1 MLLWD
6 IDDYG
11 FLQKKKK
18 EIWKCYTN
26 SKNIPFKFHAISLQY
41 KFFI

>member
-18 EIWKCYTN
+18 KFESVIHIAKIFLFN
-26 SKNIPFKFHAISLQY
+26 SNQPA
-41 KFFI
+41 